1 MVYLH
6 LLSTMQTVIE
16 KGEIVP
22 ENVSQGQTMSAH
34 KTCPATYS
42 VMQFIEI
49 KKKKEVIIL

>member
-1 MVYLH
+1 MVYIH

-16 KGEIVP
+16 KSEIVP

-49 KKKKEVIIL
+49 KKKRK